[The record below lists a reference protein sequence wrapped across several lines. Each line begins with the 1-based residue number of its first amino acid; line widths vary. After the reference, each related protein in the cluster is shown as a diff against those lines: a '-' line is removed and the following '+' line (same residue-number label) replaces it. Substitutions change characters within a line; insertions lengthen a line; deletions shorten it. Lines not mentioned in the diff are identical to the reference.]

1 MALHADR
8 VSEKMSRLFSV
19 SFKLHSQKVKRKKK
33 SRKSQ
38 GKESQVTQS
47 EVIKPVEVEIMIELK
62 SLLASLD
69 LLLQLSSQKDMSVSH
84 SHLDCWSVH
93 SEKKK
98 RGKKD
103 ISWLRLRS
111 HELGAMISNHSLF
124 GLRSP
129 SPPFLVCFGE

>member
-1 MALHADR
+1 ML
-8 VSEKMSRLFSV
+8 
-19 SFKLHSQKVKRKKK
+19 
-33 SRKSQ
+33 
-38 GKESQVTQS
+38 
-47 EVIKPVEVEIMIELK
+47 ELK

-69 LLLQLSSQKDMSVSH
+69 LLLQLSSQKDMSASH

-93 SEKKK
+93 SKKKK
-98 RGKKD
+98 RKKD

-129 SPPFLVCFGE
+129 FPPFLVCFGE